1 MTLDASKVRLKIE
14 NYFKSVTKE
23 QLHQDLLDAGL
34 EIYSESPYKIEEIFV
49 TSERKTIEETIDD
62 NTFYEKLER
71 QSIVRPTYFFKLETV
86 VVSANTET
94 NNQIIKQSPTTTS
107 SLFLRGY
114 HGDQS
119 RIQKDVSER
128 I

>member
-14 NYFKSVTKE
+14 NYFKSITKE

-34 EIYSESPYKIEEIFV
+34 EIYSESPYKIEDIFV

-71 QSIVRPTYFFKLETV
+71 QDIVRPTYFFKLETV